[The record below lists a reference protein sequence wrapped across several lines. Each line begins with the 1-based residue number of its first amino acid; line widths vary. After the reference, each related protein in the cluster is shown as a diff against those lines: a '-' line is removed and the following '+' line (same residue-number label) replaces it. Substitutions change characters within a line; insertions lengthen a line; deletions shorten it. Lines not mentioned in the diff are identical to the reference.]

1 MKIVPDTSVIVDGRI
16 TTLVE
21 AGELAGADVVI
32 PEPVVAELEH
42 QANEGYESG
51 ISGLDEIVQL
61 QHFHKEGKI
70 NLHFVG
76 ERPTVDQASR
86 TGEIDA
92 LIRSISEESRA
103 VLYTSDRLQAHV
115 AAAKGLKVHYIRPEQ
130 ETGALAIKT
139 YFSDD
144 VMSVHLREGC
154 LPTAKR
160 GKPGDF
166 SIQPIGHQ
174 RLREKDLEALSREII
189 EAAKR
194 DRNSFIEI
202 ERKGVSV
209 VQLEAMRVV
218 IARPPFSDRFEIT
231 ATRPVVRLSLEDYH
245 LDEETTR
252 RLSDYQRGILVS
264 GPPGSGKSTFAQA
277 VAEYLQQTQAIVK
290 TMESPRDL
298 QVGEDIT
305 QYAPLDGSME
315 FTSDILLLVRP
326 DFVIYDEVRKTEDF
340 RIFADMRLAGVG
352 LIGVTHANRAIDA
365 IQRLI
370 GRVELGMIPQVAD
383 TVIHIEGGEIQ
394 QILEMEFTVKLP
406 SGMEEA
412 DLARPVIMVKD
423 FHTKKPLY
431 EIYTYGEQ
439 VVVMAIEEREGKTGV
454 SRLAERE
461 LRRIISNWVEGTV
474 DCDIKSDQSATVYV
488 EEEQIPHIIGKGGK
502 TISRIED
509 EAGIKLHVQ
518 PWRKSEI
525 VPNVAKRKNSVVLQ
539 ADRSYAGKEVDV
551 MADGQLLLSGTL
563 SRQGDITVGRQSA
576 QGKSITDA
584 IASGQT
590 ITMKVR

>member
-1 MKIVPDTSVIVDGRI
+1 
-16 TTLVE
+16 
-21 AGELAGADVVI
+21 
-32 PEPVVAELEH
+32 
-42 QANEGYESG
+42 
-51 ISGLDEIVQL
+51 
-61 QHFHKEGKI
+61 FHKEGKI

-439 VVVMAIEEREGKTGV
+439 VVVMAIEEREGKTGA